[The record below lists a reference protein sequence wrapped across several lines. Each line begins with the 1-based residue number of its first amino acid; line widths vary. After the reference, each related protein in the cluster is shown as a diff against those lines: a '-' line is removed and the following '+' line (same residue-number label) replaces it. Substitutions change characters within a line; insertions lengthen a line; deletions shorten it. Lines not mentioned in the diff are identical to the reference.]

1 MKRSFI
7 LLLVVALL
15 ATMIPSFALADE
27 AKAEPTVA
35 FSATEQ
41 KFELPSDRWPVPE
54 KEWPSL
60 KVEGVEEGKGTRL
73 LLESSDTKV
82 VSIIGDYR
90 EKSDVSD
97 FDQGLYRYI
106 TIKTAGEATITAT
119 LYDKDDK
126 AIGKSATIKVTVTK
140 KPIEKITVEK
150 GKESQKVK
158 VGDRLYLGTEY
169 VYVYDDDEE
178 EWHWEKGPLVVEPED
193 AYYANSLDWSSDDP
207 TIAMVDKSGWVTGK
221 KAGTTTVHAKDPDGK
236 AAECKISITVEEKA
250 PEDEYAEPKM
260 SFIQKSFTF
269 KQGEDEDR
277 DLSRYLKV
285 EGTYDIAWKSSD
297 PETIGVDEDG
307 YIYLYKAGT
316 VTITAYSRKFPNVSA
331 ECQVTYEEKSLK
343 SITFKG
349 QPKTMKED
357 SQLNLNNYIVVDP
370 YDFDVSK
377 LEWTSS
383 DSQVAYVQNGLLY
396 AKKAGTE
403 PITITASYGDVPP
416 ASFTIKVEPK
426 PVESVD
432 FTKKEIDIKVGD
444 TLNLASSQYL
454 VVKPTKFGDVTAVW
468 TSSDDEVVSVTN
480 AGEYDYYD
488 YYDNAQIRG
497 GQIKALKPGEAT
509 ITLTVRNADGSKL
522 PDAKTKVTV
531 TGGTPATGIA
541 FKKEAYTVKCG
552 ETAELALAVTPADGT
567 LPDDLYAESSDT
579 NVVEIGNSNV
589 GDTVKIYAFKPGTST
604 ITVVSRSNPDLK
616 ATVPV
621 TVKASPLEDVAFA
634 KDSIEVTYYEKADVE
649 HNETDIDF
657 VIKPSDA
664 YVDATWQTSDPDVAY
679 VIDAGNDGRYPTL
692 VATGYGECEITV
704 TATDGTTTKTATLKV
719 KVTKPKTSVKLVLD
733 QTVVKGYM
741 VRGEKNAIVLK
752 ATDKN
757 TGAAV
762 PVTWKTS
769 NKKVVTVSKKGVV
782 KFKSA
787 GKAVITATTTDGKQ
801 TATCNF
807 TIYKLPV
814 RQIARSNRVL
824 TVKLGEKVKLNLKVK
839 PAKAYNPALSFKSSD
854 PKTVAV
860 SKQGYVKGLKV
871 GKAVI
876 TITAKDGSGVE
887 TSMTIKVVAGT
898 AHNDELID
906 DTAETLTID
915 GDLAVDLGSFDDL
928 ITDDTEDDAGEIT
941 EVTIE

>member
-27 AKAEPTVA
+27 AKAKPTVA
-35 FSATEQ
+35 FSAKEQ
-41 KFELPSDRWPVPE
+41 KFVLPSDRWPVPE

-97 FDQGLYRYI
+97 FDQGLYSYI

-126 AIGKSATIKVTVTK
+126 KIGESATIKVTVTK
-140 KPIEKITVEK
+140 KPIDKITV
-150 GKESQKVK
+150 KE
-158 VGDRLYLGTEY
+158 
-169 VYVYDDDEE
+169 
-178 EWHWEKGPLVVEPED
+178 EPEQPIKIMEGSSTTVVRDMITVDPDD
-193 AYYANSLDWSSDDP
+193 AYYRYSLDWSSADES
-207 TIAMVDKSGWVTGK
+207 IAVVSNKGEVKGV
-221 KAGTTTVHAKDPDGK
+221 KAGTTTVYAKDPDGK
-236 AAECKISITVEEKA
+236 AKAAEIKISVEAKA
-250 PEDEYAEPKM
+250 PEDEYAAPKL
-260 SFIQKSFTF
+260 SFTTKKF
-269 KQGEDEDR
+269 TLKNTDNKFEIEK
-277 DLSRYLKV
+277 YLKV
-285 EGTYDIAWKSSD
+285 DGLSWNDSIVWKSSD
-297 PETIGVDEDG
+297 PETISVYQTRVWVGYDEEWDE
-307 YIYLYKAGT
+307 YIYEDRYVLSLNKPGS
-316 VTITAYSRKFPNVSA
+316 VTITAYSNKFPEASA
-331 ECQVTYEEKSLK
+331 ECEVTYDDPLK
-343 SITFKG
+343 SITIKG
-349 QPKTMKED
+349 QPKTMEEG
-357 SQLNLNNYIVVDP
+357 SQLYLNNYIVVDP

-383 DSQVAYVQNGLLY
+383 DPQVAYVQNGWLF
-396 AKKAGTE
+396 AQKAGTE

-416 ASFTIKVEPK
+416 ASFTIEVKPK
-426 PVESVD
+426 PVDTVS
-432 FTKKEIDIKVGD
+432 FTKDEFDIRVGE
-444 TLNLASSQYL
+444 TLKLADPQYL
-454 VVKPTKFGDVTAVW
+454 VVKPTEHGDVTAVW
-468 TSSDDEVVSVTN
+468 TSSDEEVATVSNYEGRVRYIGN
-480 AGEYDYYD
+480 VSW
-488 YYDNAQIRG
+488 
-497 GQIKALKPGEAT
+497 GQVIALKAGEAT
-509 ITLTVRNADGSKL
+509 ITLTVRNADGGD
-522 PDAKTKVTV
+522 PIVAKTKVIV
-531 TGGTPATGIA
+531 TGAQATGIA

-552 ETAELALAVTPADGT
+552 KTAELALAVTPADGA

-579 NVVEIGNSNV
+579 NVVKINYLM
-589 GDTVKIYAFKPGTST
+589 GDTVGIRAIKPGTST

-634 KDSIEVTYYEKADVE
+634 KDSIEVTYYEKADVA

-657 VIKPSDA
+657 VFRPSDA
-664 YVDATWQTSDPDVAY
+664 YVEATWQTSDPDVAY
-679 VIDAGNDGRYPTL
+679 VIDEDNDGRDLKL

-741 VRGEKNAIVLK
+741 VRGEKNAVVLK

-769 NKKVVTVSKKGVV
+769 NKKVATVSKKGVV

-839 PAKAYNPALSFKSSD
+839 PAKAYNPALAFKSSD

-887 TSMTIKVVAGT
+887 TTMTIKVVPST

>member
-27 AKAEPTVA
+27 AKAEPTIA

-41 KFELPSDRWPVPE
+41 KFELVDGGWPVPE
-54 KEWPSL
+54 KEWASL
-60 KVEGVEEGKGTRL
+60 KVEGVEEGKGTQL
-73 LLESSDTKV
+73 QLVSSDTKV
-82 VSIIGDYR
+82 VSIR
-90 EKSDVSD
+90 AFKEKDPAPIEERSLSTLV
-97 FDQGLYRYI
+97 

-158 VGDRLYLGTEY
+158 VGDRLYVGTET
-169 VYVYDDDEE
+169 VYVDDDWEE
-178 EWHWEKGPLVVEPED
+178 GHWEEGPLVVEPAD
-193 AYYANSLDWSSDDP
+193 AYYVGSLDWSSDDP

-236 AAECKISITVEEKA
+236 AEGKISITVEEKA

-269 KQGEDEDR
+269 KQDEYRQEDR
-277 DLSRYLKV
+277 SLSRYLKV

-297 PETIGVDEDG
+297 SDIIYVSPYGG
-307 YIYLYKAGT
+307 YLSFYKAGT
-316 VTITAYSRKFPNVSA
+316 VTITAYSNKFPNVSA
-331 ECQVTYEEKSLK
+331 ECEVTYEEKPLE

-349 QPKTMKED
+349 QPKTMEEG

-370 YDFDVSK
+370 DNFDMSK

-383 DSQVAYVQNGLLY
+383 DSQVAYTEFQSWDETVKLHAQ
-396 AKKAGTE
+396 KAGTA
-403 PITITASYGDVPP
+403 TITASCDGKE
-416 ASFTIKVEPK
+416 ASFAIEVKPK
-426 PVESVD
+426 PVESVS
-432 FTKKEIDIKVGD
+432 FTKDEFDIKVGD
-444 TLNLASSQYL
+444 TLELADPQFL
-454 VVKPTKFGDVTAVW
+454 VVKPTEHGDVTAVW
-468 TSSDDEVVSVTN
+468 TSSDEEVATVSNYEGRVRYFGN
-480 AGEYDYYD
+480 VSWGQVFALKAGET
-488 YYDNAQIRG
+488 
-497 GQIKALKPGEAT
+497 T
-509 ITLTVRNADGSKL
+509 ITLTVRNADGGD
-522 PDAKTKVTV
+522 PIVATTKVTV

-541 FKKEAYTVKCG
+541 FKKEAYTVKCSKY
-552 ETAELALAVTPADGT
+552 AQLALAVTPADGT

-579 NVVEIGNSNV
+579 NVVKIDNSNV
-589 GDTVKIYAFKPGTST
+589 GDTVGIWAIKPGTST

-664 YVDATWQTSDPDVAY
+664 YVEATWQTSDPDVAY
-679 VIDAGNDGRYPTL
+679 VIDEDNDGRYPTL

-719 KVTKPKTSVKLVLD
+719 KVTKTKTSVKLVLD
-733 QTVVKGYM
+733 QTVVKGYI

-814 RQIARSNRVL
+814 RQIARRNRVL
-824 TVKLGEKVKLNLKVK
+824 TVKLGEKLKLNLKVK

-887 TSMTIKVVAGT
+887 TTMTIKVVAGT

>member
-41 KFELPSDRWPVPE
+41 KVVLVNGGEPDE
-54 KEWPSL
+54 KTEWANL
-60 KVEGVEEGKGTRL
+60 KVEGTVEGTQL
-73 LLESSDTKV
+73 QLVSSDTKV
-82 VSIIGDYR
+82 VSINSFR
-90 EKSDVSD
+90 EKSEIGQIDWPLNW
-97 FDQGLYRYI
+97 FI

-126 AIGKSATIKVTVTK
+126 VIGKPATIKVTVTK
-140 KPIEKITVEK
+140 KPIEKITVKK
-150 GKESQKVK
+150 GEESQKVK
-158 VGDRLYLGTEY
+158 VGNPEY
-169 VYVYDDDEE
+169 VDWVFD
-178 EWHWEKGPLVVEPED
+178 VEPAD
-193 AYYANSLDWSSDDP
+193 AYYVYSLDWSSEDT
-207 TIAMVDKSGWVTGK
+207 TIAMVDKYGNVMGK
-221 KAGTTTVHAKDPDGK
+221 KAGTVKVYAKDPDGK
-236 AAECKISITVEEKA
+236 AEAFVTITVEERA
-250 PEDEYAEPKM
+250 PEDEDAEPKL
-260 SFIQKSFTF
+260 SFTTKSFTL
-269 KQGEDEDR
+269 KQGEIGYYDAS
-277 DLSRYLKV
+277 LLHYLKI
-285 EGTYDIAWKSSD
+285 EGTDIDDIAWRSSD
-297 PETIGVDEDG
+297 PETIEVSEYYGEL
-307 YIYLYKAGT
+307 YPYKAGT

-331 ECQVTYEEKSLK
+331 ECEVTYEEKPLK

-349 QPKTMKED
+349 LPKTMEEGNELYIYD
-357 SQLNLNNYIVVDP
+357 YVITDPSNYQ
-370 YDFDVSK
+370 YR

-383 DSQVAYVQNGLLY
+383 DPQVAYVQGSTLY
-396 AKKAGTE
+396 AKKAGTA
-403 PITITASYGDVPP
+403 TITASYGDVS
-416 ASFTIKVEPK
+416 ASFDITVTGKPVTSVKFAKKEYTATLGEYINLTEGRDFTLEPK
-426 PVESVD
+426 D
-432 FTKKEIDIKVGD
+432 HGR
-444 TLNLASSQYL
+444 
-454 VVKPTKFGDVTAVW
+454 VTYSW
-468 TSSDDEVVSVTN
+468 TSSDPEVVN
-480 AGEYDYYD
+480 EY
-488 YYDNAQIRG
+488 Q
-497 GQIKALKPGEAT
+497 EAVGVGT
-509 ITLTVRNADGSKL
+509 ATLTLTVQNTDGTSCS
-522 PDAKTKVTV
+522 DDITVTV
-531 TGGTPATGIA
+531 TGAA
-541 FKKEAYTVKCG
+541 
-552 ETAELALAVTPADGT
+552 
-567 LPDDLYAESSDT
+567 
-579 NVVEIGNSNV
+579 
-589 GDTVKIYAFKPGTST
+589 
-604 ITVVSRSNPDLK
+604 
-616 ATVPV
+616 
-621 TVKASPLEDVAFA
+621 LEDVSFA
-634 KDSIEVTYYEKADVE
+634 KESLEVTYYEKADE
-649 HNETDIDF
+649 EYNTHDLDL
-657 VIKPSDA
+657 VIKPSNA
-664 YVDATWQTSDPDVAY
+664 NITTTWQTSDPDVAY
-679 VIDAGNDGRYPTL
+679 VIDRRNNGRYPKL

-719 KVTKPKTSVKLVLD
+719 KVTKTKTSVKLVLD

-769 NKKVVTVSKKGVV
+769 NKKVATVSKKGVV

-887 TSMTIKVVAGT
+887 TSMTIKVVPST